1 MNAVADLSTR
11 DVSFFPRPAK
21 PLTSYRK
28 YWAARFGTAKFLPMS
43 RAEMDVLGW
52 DSCDI
57 ILVTGDAY
65 VDHPSFGM
73 AVIGRMLE
81 AQGFRVGIIAQP
93 DWQSAEAFKVLGK
106 PNLFWGVTAGN
117 MDSMINR
124 YTADRKI
131 RTDDAYTPGDI
142 GGKRPDRAAIVY
154 SQRCREAFK
163 DVPIILGGIEGSL
176 RRIAHYDYWSDKVRR
191 SIVVD
196 AKCDLLLY
204 GNAERAIVEIAHRL
218 GAREPVQ
225 QITDVRGTAFVRR
238 PDDASGKGWFEIDS
252 TQVDMPGR
260 VEDHVNPYLT
270 TSEAAAAQGSSC
282 SSDLGEKLPQNNIIN
297 AINNVSNNAINTRTI
312 ASNNSDSSVGINIQP
327 LKFVQNPNLAAKKA
341 LKAAEAAQSAAAALA
356 ATQLASQ
363 VAMATPRAPGTGK
376 LAVPPRD
383 KSVIRLPSFEQV
395 KSDPILYAHANRVL
409 HLETNPGNARAL
421 VQAHGEGVTARDVWI
436 TAPPIPLTTP
446 EMDFVFDLPYARSP
460 HPAYADENG
469 SHDHATKIPAWEM
482 IRFSVNIMRGCF
494 GGCTFCSITE
504 HEGRIIQSR
513 SEDSVIKELE
523 DIRDKVKGFTGT
535 ISDLGGPTANMYRI
549 GCKTPEIEAAC
560 RKPSCVYPGICSNL
574 NTSHAPLIKMY
585 RRARALKG
593 VKKIL
598 ISSGLRYDL
607 AVQSPEY
614 VKELVTH
621 HVGGY
626 LKIAPEHTEQGPLT
640 KMMKPGIGSY
650 DKFKQMFDKYS
661 LEAGKKQFLVPYF
674 IAAHP
679 GTSDED
685 MMHLAQWLKKNGFRA
700 DQVQTF
706 YPSPMATAT
715 AMYHSNRNPLRRVRR
730 EAAAEDTVDIVRG
743 EKRRRL
749 HKAFLRYHDPNN
761 WPVLREALKA
771 MGRADLIGNGKQHLI
786 PTFQPLGD
794 GGYQSARKKNSTA
807 APVKSSSSKADA
819 QPVKGRLLTQHT
831 GLPPRRTK

>member
-1 MNAVADLSTR
+1 MNAPV
-11 DVSFFPRPAK
+11 DVSFFPRAAK

-28 YWAARFGTAKFLPMS
+28 YWAARFGTAPFLPMS
-43 RAEMDVLGW
+43 RAEMDRLGW

-73 AVIGRMLE
+73 AVIGRVLE

-93 DWQSAEAFKVLGK
+93 DWQSAEPFKALGK

-131 RTDDAYTPGDI
+131 RSDDAYTPGDV

-154 SQRCREAFK
+154 SQRCREAYPE
-163 DVPIILGGIEGSL
+163 VPIVLGGIEGSL

-196 AKCDLLLY
+196 SKCDLLLY
-204 GNAERAIVEIAHRL
+204 GNAERALVEVAHRI
-218 GAREPVQ
+218 AAKEPVQ
-225 QITDVRGTAFVRR
+225 EITDVRGTAFVRR
-238 PDDASGKGWFEIDS
+238 SSPEGWFEIDS
-252 TQVDMPGR
+252 TEVDTPGH
-260 VEDHVNPYLT
+260 VEEHINPYMT
-270 TSEAAAAQGSSC
+270 TAEQAAAQGQSC
-282 SSDLGEKLPQNNIIN
+282 SKEEGGSAN
-297 AINNVSNNAINTRTI
+297 AVMPA
-312 ASNNSDSSVGINIQP
+312 IQP
-327 LKFVQNPNLAAKKA
+327 LTFMANPA
-341 LKAAEAAQSAAAALA
+341 LS
-356 ATQLASQ
+356 
-363 VAMATPRAPGTGK
+363 GK
-376 LAVPPRD
+376 GSIKRLPRD
-383 KSVIRLPSFEQV
+383 RTVIRLPSYEQV
-395 KSDPILYAHANRVL
+395 KSDPVLYAHANRVL

-421 VQAHGEGVTARDVWI
+421 VQAHGEGTTARDVWI
-436 TAPPIPLTTP
+436 NPPPIPLTTA
-446 EMDFVFDLPYARSP
+446 EMDHVFDLPYARSP

-469 SHDHATKIPAWEM
+469 SHDGATKIPAWEM

-513 SEDSVIKELE
+513 SEDSIIHEVEE
-523 DIRDKVKGFTGT
+523 IRDKVKGFTGV

-549 GCKTPEIEAAC
+549 GCKSPEIEAAC
-560 RKPSCVYPGICSNL
+560 RKPSCVYPGICQNL
-574 NTSHAPLIKMY
+574 NTDHSALIKIY

-598 ISSGLRYDL
+598 IGSGLRYDL
-607 AVQSPEY
+607 AVKSPEY
-614 VKELVTH
+614 VKELVQH

-626 LKIAPEHTEQGPLT
+626 LKIAPEHTEGGPLS

-650 DKFKQMFDKYS
+650 DKFKQLFEKFS
-661 LEAGKKQFLVPYF
+661 AEAGKKQYLIPYF

-685 MMHLAQWLKKNGFRA
+685 MMNLALWLKKNGFRA

-715 AMYHSNRNPLRRVRR
+715 AMYHSGLNPLKGIHRDAR
-730 EAAAEDTVDIVRG
+730 AEGVDIVRG

-761 WPVLREALKA
+761 WPLLREALKA

-786 PTFQPLGD
+786 PTFQPLTD
-794 GGYQSARKKNSTA
+794 GSYQSARRKNST
-807 APVKSSSSKADA
+807 PSSSAAAKPAGKT
-819 QPVKGRLLTQHT
+819 PPKGRLLTQHT
-831 GLPPRRTK
+831 GLPPRETGAAKARPVRKPR

>member
-1 MNAVADLSTR
+1 MTAFV
-11 DVSFFPRPAK
+11 DVSFFPRTAK
-21 PLTSYRK
+21 PLTSYRR

-57 ILVTGDAY
+57 VLVTGDAY

-93 DWQSAEAFKVLGK
+93 DWQSAEPFKVLGK

-131 RTDDAYTPGDI
+131 RSDDAYTPGDVA
-142 GGKRPDRAAIVY
+142 GRRPDRAAIVY

-163 DVPIILGGIEGSL
+163 DVPIVLGGIEGSL

-196 AKCDLLLY
+196 AKCDLMLY
-204 GNAERAIVEIAHRL
+204 GNAERALVEVAHRL
-218 GAREPVQ
+218 AAREPVGK
-225 QITDVRGTAFVRR
+225 ITDVRGTAFVRR
-238 PDDASGKGWFEIDS
+238 PDDESAHGWFEIDS
-252 TQVDMPGR
+252 TKVDEPGH
-260 VEDHVNPYLT
+260 VETHVNPYRS
-270 TSEAAAAQGSSC
+270 TSEIAESGSEPKSAELGSDPNSGLC
-282 SSDLGEKLPQNNIIN
+282 VRSGPRQSTDLG
-297 AINNVSNNAINTRTI
+297 
-312 ASNNSDSSVGINIQP
+312 SDPNSSVQP
-327 LKFVQNPNLAAKKA
+327 LTFVPNPA
-341 LKAAEAAQSAAAALA
+341 LY
-356 ATQLASQ
+356 
-363 VAMATPRAPGTGK
+363 GK
-376 LAVPPRD
+376 GSVKVPPRD
-383 KSVIRLPSFEQV
+383 RSVIRLPSYEQV
-395 KSDPILYAHANRVL
+395 KADAVLYAHANRVL
-409 HLETNPGNARAL
+409 HLETNPGNARSL
-421 VQAHGEGVTARDVWI
+421 VQAHGVGVTARDVWI
-436 TAPPIPLTTP
+436 TPPPIPLTTA

-460 HPAYADENG
+460 HPAYADERGGFDG
-469 SHDHATKIPAWEM
+469 STKIPAWEM
-482 IRFSVNIMRGCF
+482 IRFSINIMRGCF

-513 SEDSVIKELE
+513 SEDSVMREIE

-535 ISDLGGPTANMYRI
+535 ISDLGGPTANMYRL
-549 GCKTPEIEAAC
+549 GCKSPEIEAAC
-560 RKPSCVYPGICSNL
+560 RKPSCVYPGICQNL
-574 NTSHAPLIKMY
+574 GTDHAPLIHLY
-585 RRARALKG
+585 RRGRAIKG

-598 ISSGLRYDL
+598 IGSGMRYDL

-626 LKIAPEHTEQGPLT
+626 LKIAPEHTEQGPLAM
-640 KMMKPGIGSY
+640 MMKPGIGSY
-650 DKFKQMFDKYS
+650 DKFKVLFDKFS
-661 LEAGKKQFLVPYF
+661 AEAGKKQFLIPYF

-685 MMHLAQWLKKNGFRA
+685 MMRLALWLKKNGFRA

-706 YPSPMATAT
+706 YPSPMASAT
-715 AMYHSNRNPLRRVRR
+715 AMYHSNRNPMRKVTHAS
-730 EAAAEDTVDIVRG
+730 ETVDVVRG
-743 EKRRRL
+743 ERRRRL

-761 WPVLREALKA
+761 WPLLREALKA

-786 PTFQPLGD
+786 PTFQPMTD
-794 GGYQSARKKNSTA
+794 GNYSSARRKNSTPAPASA
-807 APVKSSSSKADA
+807 AA
-819 QPVKGRLLTQHT
+819 PVKGRLLTQHT
-831 GLPPRRTK
+831 GLPPRAQGATGPRGKAGKKPG

>member
-1 MNAVADLSTR
+1 MNAPI
-11 DVSFFPRPAK
+11 DVSFFPRAAK

-28 YWAARFGTAKFLPMS
+28 FWAARFGTAPFLPMS
-43 RAEMDVLGW
+43 RAEMDKLAW

-73 AVIGRMLE
+73 AVIGRVLE

-93 DWQSAEAFKVLGK
+93 DWQSAEPFRALGK

-131 RTDDAYTPGDI
+131 RSDDAYTPGDL

-154 SQRCREAFK
+154 SQRCREAWP
-163 DVPIILGGIEGSL
+163 DVPIVLGGIEGSL

-196 AKCDLLLY
+196 SKCDLLLY
-204 GNAERAIVEIAHRL
+204 GNAERALVEVAHRIA
-218 GAREPVQ
+218 AREPVQ
-225 QITDVRGTAFVRR
+225 QITAVRGTAFVRR
-238 PDDASGKGWFEIDS
+238 SSPEGWFEIDS
-252 TQVDMPGR
+252 TEVDMPGH
-260 VEDHVNPYLT
+260 VEEHINPYLT
-270 TSEAAAAQGSSC
+270 TAEQAAAQGQSC
-282 SSDLGEKLPQNNIIN
+282 SKEEGGAPPANP
-297 AINNVSNNAINTRTI
+297 A
-312 ASNNSDSSVGINIQP
+312 IQP
-327 LKFVQNPNLAAKKA
+327 LTFMANPA
-341 LKAAEAAQSAAAALA
+341 LQ
-356 ATQLASQ
+356 
-363 VAMATPRAPGTGK
+363 GK
-376 LAVPPRD
+376 GSIKRLPRD
-383 KSVIRLPSFEQV
+383 RTVIRLPGFEQV
-395 KSDPILYAHANRVL
+395 KADAVLYAHANRVL

-421 VQAHGEGVTARDVWI
+421 VQAHGEGATARDVWI
-436 TAPPIPLTTP
+436 NPPPIPLTTA
-446 EMDFVFDLPYARSP
+446 EMDHVFGLYYARSP

-469 SHDHATKIPAWEM
+469 SHDGATKIPAWEM

-513 SEDSVIKELE
+513 SEDSVIDEIE
-523 DIRDKVKGFTGT
+523 DIRDKVKGFTGV

-549 GCKTPEIEAAC
+549 GCKSPEIEAAC
-560 RKPSCVYPGICSNL
+560 RKPSCVYPGICQNL
-574 NTSHAPLIKMY
+574 NTDHGALIRMY
-585 RRARALKG
+585 RRARGLKG
-593 VKKIL
+593 IKKIL
-598 ISSGLRYDL
+598 IGSGLRYDL

-614 VKELVTH
+614 VKELVQH

-626 LKIAPEHTEQGPLT
+626 LKIAPEHTEGGPLS

-650 DKFKQMFDKYS
+650 DKFKRMFEKYS
-661 LEAGKKQFLVPYF
+661 AEAGKQQFLIPYF

-679 GTSDED
+679 GTRDED
-685 MMHLAQWLKKNGFRA
+685 MMNLALWLKKNGFRA

-715 AMYHSNRNPLRRVRR
+715 TMYHTGLNSLKGIHRDDRSER
-730 EAAAEDTVDIVRG
+730 VDIVRG

-761 WPVLREALKA
+761 WPLLREALKA

-786 PTFQPLGD
+786 PTYQPLID
-794 GGYQSARKKNSTA
+794 GSYQSARRKNSTPPLA
-807 APVKSSSSKADA
+807 KPTGKTPVE
-819 QPVKGRLLTQHT
+819 GRVLTQHT
-831 GLPPRRTK
+831 GLPPRVTGAAKPAKSARSLTRKPR